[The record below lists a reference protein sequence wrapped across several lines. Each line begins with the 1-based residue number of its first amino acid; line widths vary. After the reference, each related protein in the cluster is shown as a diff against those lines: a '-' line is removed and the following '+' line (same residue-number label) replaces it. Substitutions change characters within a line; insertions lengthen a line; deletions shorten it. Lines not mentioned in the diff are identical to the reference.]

1 MPSVPTL
8 YKARGVPNKQAVCA
22 ICVERTRGRTSAVRY
37 GYGVTVWLCTA
48 HASPAFQTGRSG
60 RDLVLTLQR
69 LWHAHGCLTAVRRRA
84 LSAHLAACTA
94 AAQRPRPGSYSWPD
108 LRAEAE
114 RRFAAGA
121 APHAVMRDLRAPT
134 VGCPGRLPSGRTIR
148 RWYAQRRWLA
158 QASGARGQP
167 GSGARFDT
175 IQRQ

>member
-1 MPSVPTL
+1 MTPVPTL

-22 ICVERTRGRTSAVRY
+22 ICVERTRGRTSVVRY
-37 GYGVTVWLCTA
+37 GYGVSVWLCAA
-48 HASPAFQTGRSG
+48 HASPEFQTRRSG

-69 LWHAHGCLTAVRRRA
+69 LWQAHGCLTAARQHA

-121 APHAVMRDLRAPT
+121 APHLVTRDLRSPIA
-134 VGCPGRLPSGRTIR
+134 GCPGRLPSARTIR
-148 RWYAQRRWLA
+148 RWHSQRRWLP
-158 QASGARGQP
+158 RGHGP
-167 GSGARFDT
+167 PFDT
-175 IQRQ
+175 IRRR

>member
-1 MPSVPTL
+1 MTPVPTL

-37 GYGVTVWLCTA
+37 GYGVTVWLCAA
-48 HASPAFQTGRSG
+48 HASPAFQTQRSG

-69 LWHAHGCLTAVRRRA
+69 LWQAHGCLTAARRRA
-84 LSAHLAACTA
+84 LSAHLEACMA

-121 APHAVMRDLRAPT
+121 PPHAVMGALRSPT
-134 VGCPGRLPSGRTIR
+134 PGCPGRLPSARTIR
-148 RWYAQRRWLA
+148 RWHAQRRWLSE
-158 QASGARGQP
+158 ASRPRGQP

-175 IQRQ
+175 IQCR